1 MLWFLIPGIVMGLAV
16 LALAALVVRKFPE
29 LVLIDVKTIARERDL
44 AIKRGIIHRRA
55 RRFVVDMM
63 HRTRTN
69 LRPLQEGAARRLRQW
84 YTRASELERKHRK
97 IGMASGS
104 GEKVSSERRVR
115 EIMDAADNLLKNG
128 KVSEAEAKYI
138 EVISMN
144 PKYVKAYESLGRLY
158 MRERQWKE
166 AEETFS
172 FLLKL
177 DSKDASVLANLG
189 ELATAR
195 GDMKMA
201 LNRFQSAVELK
212 PANPKYLDL
221 LLEGAITAGDRD
233 VARETFARL
242 KEVNPE
248 NQKLAEF
255 ETRIREM
262 VIIKKTTP
270 EKKKTPVTT
279 TSPPAPPPGA

>member
-1 MLWFLIPGIVMGLAV
+1 MLWFVLPGAV
-16 LALAALVVRKFPE
+16 FALATLAMGALVVRKFPE
-29 LVLIDVKTIARERDL
+29 LVLLDVTTISRERDL

-55 RRFVVDMM
+55 RRLSVDIL
-63 HRTRTN
+63 RRAAEQ
-69 LRPLQEGAARRLRQW
+69 LRPVREAASVRLRHW
-84 YTRASELERKHRK
+84 YSRASELERKHRK

-104 GEKVSSERRVR
+104 GEKITSERRVM
-115 EIMDAADNLLKNG
+115 EIMNAADALLKNN

-138 EVISMN
+138 EVISMS

-177 DSKDASVLANLG
+177 DPKDASVLANLG

-195 GDMKMA
+195 GDLKRAME
-201 LNRFQSAVELK
+201 RYQSAVELK

-221 LLEGAITAGDRD
+221 LLEGALAASDRD
-233 VARETFARL
+233 VARETFVRL

-248 NQKLAEF
+248 NQKLADF

-262 VIIKKTTP
+262 VAQAKKATVGDKNAETRA
-270 EKKKTPVTT
+270 
-279 TSPPAPPPGA
+279 PASDS